1 MMNLFRLLDANS
13 FGSQELRDNFVET
26 EEYEAGFANHYQQ
39 HLKEKVVRFE
49 EARLAALKNAQR
61 NLLISIPLFLLVPAC
76 AFGLPFVIQFE
87 DYPVPFAFMAI
98 FLSWSGLW
106 WFVTRSLKMYQQ
118 SIKTEIF
125 PNILSF
131 VGDFAYSPQTN
142 QSAKQFE
149 DSDIVPRFHR
159 ETSEDHIKGGYKGV
173 EVELFET
180 HLKRRKK
187 TKKSTSYV
195 TVFRGLFITLSMN
208 KNFSGKTI
216 VKRDAGK
223 VGNWLQSSTQSLDK
237 VRLEDPT
244 FEKLFEVYSTDQIEA
259 RYLLTVTFMERLTEL
274 AGVFGGQSIECCFD
288 RNHLLLKIPLKKNL
302 FEPGSIFEP
311 EDFIDDSKS
320 LLKELNLIFGIV
332 DILKLNMKINL

>member
-1 MMNLFRLLDANS
+1 
-13 FGSQELRDNFVET
+13 
-26 EEYEAGFANHYQQ
+26 
-39 HLKEKVVRFE
+39 
-49 EARLAALKNAQR
+49 
-61 NLLISIPLFLLVPAC
+61 
-76 AFGLPFVIQFE
+76 
-87 DYPVPFAFMAI
+87 
-98 FLSWSGLW
+98 
-106 WFVTRSLKMYQQ
+106 MYQQ

-142 QSAKQFE
+142 QSARQFE

-159 ETSEDHIKGGYKGV
+159 ETSEDHIKGRYKGV

-274 AGVFGGQSIECCFD
+274 ASVFGGQSIECCFD
-288 RNHLLLKIPLKKNL
+288 RNQLLLKIPLKKNL

-320 LLKELNLIFGIV
+320 LLKELNLIFSIV